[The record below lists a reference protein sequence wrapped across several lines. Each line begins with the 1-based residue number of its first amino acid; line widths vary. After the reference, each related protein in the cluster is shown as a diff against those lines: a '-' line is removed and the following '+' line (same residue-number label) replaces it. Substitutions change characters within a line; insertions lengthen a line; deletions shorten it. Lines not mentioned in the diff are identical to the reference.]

1 MNPLAAR
8 IGEPG
13 GWPPPPA
20 QAEHAYRRDEVTMH
34 GQPVND
40 WHPVHS
46 HLIHDH
52 WPTFEKN
59 AMADHTGRASPSGQW
74 PSEAH

>member
-1 MNPLAAR
+1 
-8 IGEPG
+8 
-13 GWPPPPA
+13 
-20 QAEHAYRRDEVTMH
+20 MH